1 MGLIEEIPNQIP
13 NRKRHEA
20 LRAEID
26 QISSQI
32 EENWKLHGQLT
43 VKVHKS
49 KTKNEDENDAKLWG
63 WWLSLTR
70 VKLHEIKSLGCNYR
84 CN

>member
-1 MGLIEEIPNQIP
+1 
-13 NRKRHEA
+13 
-20 LRAEID
+20 
-26 QISSQI
+26 
-32 EENWKLHGQLT
+32 
-43 VKVHKS
+43 VHKS
-49 KTKNEDENDAKLWG
+49 KTKNKDENDAKLLG